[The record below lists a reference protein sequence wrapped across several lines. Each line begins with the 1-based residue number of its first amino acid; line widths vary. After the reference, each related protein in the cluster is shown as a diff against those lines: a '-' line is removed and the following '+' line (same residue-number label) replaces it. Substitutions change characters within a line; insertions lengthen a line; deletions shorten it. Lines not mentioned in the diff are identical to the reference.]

1 MLKVLWCWCRRT
13 GGPSCIRTVAPP
25 RGRTGRR
32 RRSRSGRRM
41 TVVAGGFGRGRS
53 WGLEL
58 LCAHLRRRQYDRQT
72 QRAVQHPFLVAD
84 HSWVLSC
91 SGFGRVRA
99 GRQVKPSP
107 KGEVSQQFVD
117 GDGPVRRSRR
127 DCCRRASRSRSRPR
141 RGRRTNDGGN
151 RARTKRDAEERRL
164 EEDRTRAR
172 DWKRFGPY
180 LSERQ
185 WGTVR
190 EDYSPDGDAWRYLPH
205 DQARSQAYRWGEDGL
220 LGLCDRQGRLCFAL
234 ALWNGV
240 DPILKERL
248 FGLTGPEGNHGED
261 VKELYF
267 YLDATPT
274 HSYGK
279 ALYKY
284 PQREF
289 PYVRL
294 CEENRKRGRTERE
307 FEITDAGVFDDGRY
321 FDVTLEHAKAAPG
334 DLCLA
339 ITVANRGPADAPLV
353 LLPTLW
359 FANSWSWGREGEGY
373 LRPDDKPS
381 LVAAGPA
388 AIDVAHPSLGKF
400 RFSVEAGGRRRPR
413 AGLHRERD
421 QHRTALRPA
430 ERLALLQGRVSRLRR
445 RQARR
450 RRESGAA
457 GDQGGGDLPPE
468 RAGRGRAAAAAAAG
482 GGDRR
487 TATRARGRT
496 LAVRRLRGRV
506 DARRAE
512 ADAFYARK
520 TCALAPDERLVVRQ
534 AYAGLLWTQQFYH
547 YDVRAW
553 LDGDPAMP
561 PPPASRL
568 GRAQRGVAPPLQP
581 RRHLD
586 ARQVGVPLVR
596 RLGSGVPHD
605 PLRAHRSELRQGAAH
620 LADARVVHAPERAA
634 PGVRVRLRRR
644 EPAGARLGRLARLQD
659 RRRRPTASAIASF
672 WRGCSRSCS
681 STSPGGSTARTRRGE
696 TCSRAGFSGSTTSA
710 SSIARSRCGR
720 ATSSSRPTARPGWP
734 SSARR
739 CCRWRWSWPRPI
751 RCTRTWPR
759 SSSSTSSTSPTR

>member
-1 MLKVLWCWCRRT
+1 M
-13 GGPSCIRTVAPP
+13 APE
-25 RGRTGRR
+25 
-32 RRSRSGRRM
+32 
-41 TVVAGGFGRGRS
+41 ANA
-53 WGLEL
+53 E
-58 LCAHLRRRQYDRQT
+58 AN
-72 QRAVQHPFLVAD
+72 AEA
-84 HSWVLSC
+84 
-91 SGFGRVRA
+91 
-99 GRQVKPSP
+99 
-107 KGEVSQQFVD
+107 
-117 GDGPVRRSRR
+117 
-127 DCCRRASRSRSRPR
+127 
-141 RGRRTNDGGN
+141 
-151 RARTKRDAEERRL
+151 DAEERRL

-190 EDYSPDGDAWRYLPH
+190 EDYSPDGDAWRSLPH
-205 DQARSQAYRWGEDGL
+205 DQARSRAYRWGEDGL

-294 CEENRKRGRTERE
+294 CEENRKRGRAERE

-400 RFSVEAGGRRRPR
+400 RFSVEAVGGAVPE
-413 AGLHRERD
+413 LVFTENE
-421 QHRTALRPA
+421 TNT
-430 ERLALLQGRVSRLRR
+430 ERLYGQPNAGPYCKDAFHDYVVGKRADAVNPARRGTKAAAIYRLNVPAGGELRLRLR
-445 RQARR
+445 LA
-450 RRESGAA
+450 EVTADAGAA
-457 GDQGGGDLPPE
+457 RGAAPPFADFE
-468 RAGRGRAAAAAAAG
+468 
-482 GGDRR
+482 
-487 TATRARGRT
+487 
-496 LAVRRLRGRV
+496 AVV

-512 ADAFYARK
+512 ADAFYAREDLRARARRAAGGSPGLRRA
-520 TCALAPDERLVVRQ
+520 ALDAAVLSLRRPRLARRRSDD
-534 AYAGLLWTQQFYH
+534 ATAAREPAGGT
-547 YDVRAW
+547 
-553 LDGDPAMP
+553 
-561 PPPASRL
+561 
-568 GRAQRGVAPPLQP
+568 QRGVAPPLQP

-620 LADARVVHAPERAA
+620 PADARVVHAPERAA
-634 PGVRVRLRRR
+634 PGLRVR
-644 EPAGARLGRLARLQD
+644 
-659 RRRRPTASAIASF
+659 ASA
-672 WRGCSRSCS
+672 
-681 STSPGGSTARTRRGE
+681 T
-696 TCSRAGFSGSTTSA
+696 
-710 SSIARSRCGR
+710 
-720 ATSSSRPTARPGWP
+720 
-734 SSARR
+734 
-739 CCRWRWSWPRPI
+739 
-751 RCTRTWPR
+751 
-759 SSSSTSSTSPTR
+759 